1 MRSKIS
7 EPMKNIESI
16 KSGYSKGEEIANS
29 ITHGIG
35 LLLAIVGLAVLI
47 AFADRYGNARHIVA
61 CSIFGGTMILLYA
74 ASTLY
79 HSIHWHSAKPVLRI
93 LDHCAIFL
101 LIAGTYTPFAL
112 VNLRG
117 PWGWS
122 LFGIIWSLAL
132 IGIILE
138 LFLPPRLRYLM
149 IALYISMGWVMVVAI
164 KPMLR
169 AVAPD
174 GLILLLA
181 GGLCYTIGVPLYI
194 KKSIP
199 FNHAIWHLFVMAGT
213 TLHFF
218 AILHYVIPVPGH
230 H

>member
-1 MRSKIS
+1 
-7 EPMKNIESI
+7 MKNIESV
-16 KSGYSKGEEIANS
+16 KLRDSLREEIANS

-35 LLLAIVGLAVLI
+35 LLLAIAGTGVLT
-47 AFADRYGNARHIVA
+47 AFASLYGNAWHIVA
-61 CSIFGGTMILLYA
+61 CSIFGSTMILLYT

-79 HSIHWHSAKPVLRI
+79 HSIHWHSVRPVLRT

-122 LFGIIWSLAL
+122 LFGTIWGLAI
-132 IGIILE
+132 IGILLE
-138 LFLPPRLRYLM
+138 IFLPPRLRYLV

-164 KPMLR
+164 KPMLET
-169 AVAPD
+169 VAPG

-199 FNHAIWHLFVMAGT
+199 YNHAIWHLFVLAGT
-213 TLHFF
+213 SLHFF
-218 AILHYVIPVPGH
+218 AILLYVIPVLG
-230 H
+230 